1 MYTKEIMAILS
12 FTQQKKTT
20 IHKKTSVDVRKTSR
34 TGAHKIKRPTVKNH
48 SSHSKKLQSPYVR
61 KYKRYTKLIIKSLLL
76 SPAFHSTFKVLSVA
90 LVSFGLLYAS
100 YFFIGK
106 TFANEVV
113 VSKSEI
119 VSRVSKLVTLPNNEP
134 YEIVRVQDEVDLQK
148 QNPFYKD
155 IQEGDYILAYKDV
168 VVIYDLRNNVIKG
181 IKRGENR

>member
-1 MYTKEIMAILS
+1 MALLS

-20 IHKKTSVDVRKTSR
+20 LRKKTSGDIRKTAR
-34 TGAHKIKRPTVKNH
+34 TTAHNIKRSSTKNYPP
-48 SSHSKKLQSPYVR
+48 HSKKIQSPYAR
-61 KYKRYTKLIIKSLLL
+61 KYKRYTKLVVKSLLL
-76 SPAFHSTFKVLSVA
+76 SPVFHSTFKVVSVA

-119 VSRVSKLVTLPNNEP
+119 VSRVSILVALPNEEP
-134 YEIVRVQDEVDLQK
+134 YEIVRVQDEADLQK

-155 IQEGDYILAYKDV
+155 IQEGDYILVYKDMA
-168 VVIYDLRNNVIKG
+168 VIYDLRNNVIKG
-181 IKRGENR
+181 IKKGGAGRE